1 MGGGGGGGR
10 PEEDEEE
17 EEETVGPPEE
27 GGAPPAIGERPNPS
41 PDSETSTME
50 TGHTQHLLSD
60 RIETGWVG
68 IRIRITT
75 RPVIKLR
82 LYWAPSLV

>member
-17 EEETVGPPEE
+17 EVETVGTPEE

-50 TGHTQHLLSD
+50 TGHTQRLLSD

-82 LYWAPSLV
+82 LYWAPSPV